1 MLDFVL
7 SLYFAG
13 LLVRGWLRGFV
24 KEALDLA
31 GMLIGL
37 ALAFRLSGPAG
48 SVVQA
53 LTGVSDPTAPLL
65 GGVAV
70 FLIVG
75 LGATVLSHYLSKV
88 ARLPGLNMSNRVL
101 GSLFAQPALFLATL
115 VLSLVRVLP
124 LPDSA
129 HTAIDE
135 SRVASKLTDTDF
147 VTQQAFSAISGDE
160 IISNLLNLEEILG
173 DRSVILDEDDRIEF
187 EPVPLEELEDA
198 RRNGD
203 DAEKIAGLEQELKR
217 VEEEFE
223 LLNLARLEANQEP
236 LAFSEGL
243 ASVAIGHARAM
254 YGQGYFSHVSPVT
267 GSVADRVDAAGIPY
281 RVVGENLALAVT
293 PSQVH
298 AGLMDSPGHKENILR
313 STFRR
318 VGIAAIKG
326 PMGYMVVQVFSG

>member
-7 SLYFAG
+7 GLYFAE

-101 GSLFAQPALFLATL
+101 GSLFALSWALFLATL

-198 RRNGD
+198 P
-203 DAEKIAGLEQELKR
+203 DAAQE
-217 VEEEFE
+217 VFE